1 METKTCK
8 LWPTDEYL
16 MKNLYKESLMPIA
29 IYEFPLCEKVR
40 NYLRLEQLF
49 KQLDHT
55 SSSINECDSL
65 YFFDVLFTLLDLLER
80 LDVRTDFIRD
90 IDVHEKNL
98 VHWSSHPNID
108 TSALEGALKTLHRL
122 LSELK
127 RTNKLGSSLKD
138 DRFLS
143 SIRQRFSIPGGAT
156 SFDLPHL
163 FCWLKQSQE
172 LRDSD
177 IAMWVQQLSLV
188 RENITLLMQFL
199 REKGR
204 FEEVVG
210 ANGFYQGVVT
220 DKIDLIRVRCAN
232 SEGYYPIL
240 SGNKYRYGIRFMLLA
255 PEQGASSGVP
265 KEIKFEIAC
274 C

>member
-1 METKTCK
+1 
-8 LWPTDEYL
+8 
-16 MKNLYKESLMPIA
+16 MPVA
-29 IYEFPLCEKVR
+29 VYEFPLCEKAR

-55 SSSINECDSL
+55 ATFDNEFESL
-65 YFFDVLFTLLDLLER
+65 HFFDVFFTLLDLLER

-108 TSALEGALKTLHRL
+108 TGALEVALKTLHRL

-127 RTNKLGSSLKD
+127 RTNKLGSRLKD

-163 FCWLKQSQE
+163 FCWLKQSKDV
-172 LRDSD
+172 RDKD
-177 IAMWVQQLSLV
+177 IALWQSHLALV
-188 RENITLLMQFL
+188 RENITLLMQYL
-199 REKGR
+199 RERGR
-204 FEEVVG
+204 FEDVI
-210 ANGFYQGVVT
+210 ATNGFYQGIVT
-220 DKIDLIRVRCAN
+220 DKIDLIRVRCSN
-232 SEGYYPIL
+232 SQGYYPVL
-240 SGNKYRYGIRFMLLA
+240 SGNKYRYGIRFMQLVA
-255 PEQGASSGVP
+255 DEGSAGGV
-265 KEIKFEIAC
+265 KEDIKFEIAC

>member
-1 METKTCK
+1 
-8 LWPTDEYL
+8 
-16 MKNLYKESLMPIA
+16 MPIA

-55 SSSINECDSL
+55 SEFDSEYESL

-80 LDVRTDFIRD
+80 LDIRTDFIRD

-98 VHWSSHPNID
+98 VHWSKHPNID
-108 TSALEGALKTLHRL
+108 SAALEQTLKKLHQL

-138 DRFLS
+138 DRFLA
-143 SIRQRFSIPGGAT
+143 SIRQRFSIPGGAM

-163 FCWLKQSQE
+163 FCWLKQAKAVRE
-172 LRDSD
+172 KD
-177 IAMWVQQLSLV
+177 IHMWVQQLGLV
-188 RENITLLMQFL
+188 RQNITLLMQFL
-199 REKGR
+199 RER
-204 FEEVVG
+204 NQYEQVV
-210 ANGFYQGVVT
+210 ANNGFYQGVVT
-220 DKIDLIRVRCAN
+220 DKIDLIRLRCAN
-232 SEGYYPIL
+232 SEGYYPVL
-240 SGNKYRYGIRFMLLA
+240 SGNKYRYGIRFMHLV
-255 PEQGASSGVP
+255 PEEGSSGSVSDN
-265 KEIKFEIAC
+265 INFEIAC

>member
-1 METKTCK
+1 
-8 LWPTDEYL
+8 
-16 MKNLYKESLMPIA
+16 MPIA
-29 IYEFPLCEKVR
+29 VYEFPLCEKVR

-55 SSSINECDSL
+55 ATFDSEYECL
-65 YFFDVLFTLLDLLER
+65 HFFDVLFTLMDLLER
-80 LDVRTDFIRD
+80 LDMRTDFIRD

-108 TSALEGALKTLHRL
+108 TTALEGALKNLHRL

-163 FCWLKQSQE
+163 FCWLKQSKDV
-172 LRDSD
+172 RNKD
-177 IAMWVQQLSLV
+177 ISVWVKKLALV
-188 RENITLLMQFL
+188 RENITLLMQYL
-199 REKGR
+199 RERGR
-204 FEEVVG
+204 YEEVVG
-210 ANGFYQGVVT
+210 TNGFYQGVVT
-220 DKIDLIRVRCAN
+220 DKIDLIRVRCSN
-232 SEGYYPIL
+232 SQGYFPVL
-240 SGNKYRYGIRFMLLA
+240 SGNKYRYGIRFMQLV
-255 PEQGASSGVP
+255 PEQGSAGGVP
-265 KEIKFEIAC
+265 GDITFDIAC

>member
-1 METKTCK
+1 
-8 LWPTDEYL
+8 
-16 MKNLYKESLMPIA
+16 MPIA
-29 IYEFPLCEKVR
+29 VYEFPLCEKVR

-55 SSSINECDSL
+55 STFDSEL
-65 YFFDVLFTLLDLLER
+65 ESLHFFDVFFTLLDLLER

-108 TSALEGALKTLHRL
+108 TAALEATLKKLHRL

-127 RTNKLGSSLKD
+127 RTSKLGSSLKD

-143 SIRQRFSIPGGAT
+143 SIRQRFSIPGGAM

-163 FCWLKQSQE
+163 FCWLKQSKE
-172 LRDSD
+172 LRSKD
-177 IAMWVQQLSLV
+177 IAMWIDQLSLV
-188 RENITLLMQFL
+188 RENITLVMQFL
-199 REKGR
+199 RERGR
-204 FEEVVG
+204 YEGVVG
-210 ANGFYQGVVT
+210 KNGFYQGVVT
-220 DKIDLIRVRCAN
+220 DKIDLIRVRCVN
-232 SEGYYPIL
+232 SEGYYPVL
-240 SGNKYRYGIRFMLLA
+240 SGNKYRYGIRFMQLVA
-255 PEQGASSGVP
+255 DEDSAGGVP
-265 KEIKFEIAC
+265 DSIKFEIAC

>member
-1 METKTCK
+1 
-8 LWPTDEYL
+8 
-16 MKNLYKESLMPIA
+16 MPIA
-29 IYEFPLCEKVR
+29 VYEFPLCEKVR

-55 SSSINECDSL
+55 ATFDSEFESL
-65 YFFDVLFTLLDLLER
+65 HFFDVLFTLLDLLER
-80 LDVRTDFIRD
+80 LDIRTDFIRD

-108 TSALEGALKTLHRL
+108 TSALEDTLKTLHRL

-163 FCWLKQSQE
+163 FCWLKQTKE
-172 LRDSD
+172 TRNKD
-177 IAMWVQQLSLV
+177 IAVWVNQLALV
-188 RENITLLMQFL
+188 RENINLLMQFL
-199 REKGR
+199 RERGR
-204 FEEVVG
+204 YETAHG
-210 ANGFYQGVVT
+210 AKGFYQGVVT

-232 SEGYYPIL
+232 SEGYFPVL

-255 PEQGASSGVP
+255 PEAGSGGGVP
-265 KEIKFEIAC
+265 NDVNFEIAC

>member
-1 METKTCK
+1 
-8 LWPTDEYL
+8 
-16 MKNLYKESLMPIA
+16 MPIA
-29 IYEFPLCEKVR
+29 VYEFPLCEKVR

-49 KQLDHT
+49 NQLDHT
-55 SSSINECDSL
+55 ATFDNELESL
-65 YFFDVLFTLLDLLER
+65 HFFDVFFTLLDLLER

-108 TSALEGALKTLHRL
+108 TAALEATLKKLHRL

-127 RTNKLGSSLKD
+127 RTSKLGSSLKD

-143 SIRQRFSIPGGAT
+143 SIRQRFSIPGGAM

-163 FCWLKQSQE
+163 FCWLKQSKE
-172 LRDSD
+172 VRSKD
-177 IAMWVQQLSLV
+177 IAMWIDQLALV
-188 RENITLLMQFL
+188 RENITLVMQFL
-199 REKGR
+199 RERGR
-204 FEEVVG
+204 YEEVLG
-210 ANGFYQGVVT
+210 KNGFYQGVVT

-232 SEGYYPIL
+232 SEGYFPVL
-240 SGNKYRYGIRFMLLA
+240 SGNKYRYGIRFMQLV
-255 PEQGASSGVP
+255 PEEGSSGGVP
-265 KEIKFEIAC
+265 NDIKFEIAC